1 MPLRNPGHRSASA
14 TSRGCL
20 GGTIPVRVWFRRFQ
34 RFEIL
39 EMTKTID
46 FKPGEPSFA
55 LETLHVMSEHEKNVA
70 VDTGD
75 DVLYMNFILSE
86 VSGFR
91 RFQNS
96 GFLKTSKT
104 RNQNPIRQRDL
115 QESPD
120 TMSVHHTSKDEVP
133 RCSGWLG
140 RLDFVRFLLPL
151 RNQCPRPSGVA
162 CQLM

>member
-1 MPLRNPGHRSASA
+1 
-14 TSRGCL
+14 
-20 GGTIPVRVWFRRFQ
+20 
-34 RFEIL
+34 
-39 EMTKTID
+39 MTKTID

-133 RCSGWLG
+133 RCSGSLL
-140 RLDFVRFLLPL
+140 RLDFVRFF
-151 RNQCPRPSGVA
+151 PRSEISAYGRREAPANLCDRSLVHPGAPRGNPPVS
-162 CQLM
+162 